1 MAMTTV
7 EQYLK
12 AARHAHAIGNPF
24 LAGQVLAAA
33 LMVHPEQPALLT
45 EMALICHRNGSVDE
59 AVEWFERAATAE
71 GSPASWSNLA
81 SALCD
86 ASRFQE
92 ALAALQQA
100 RQNSSGDAFMG
111 FCAARALS
119 GLGRKDEALQEAAAA
134 VHADPEDTDY
144 RLLRADIAA
153 ALDYREQAAEDLE
166 KLIETITDPAR
177 ALQVAS
183 LLMRVGR
190 FEAALSQYRLLAS
203 RLPESFDAWIG
214 LALASERA
222 NDLAGLAAALTH
234 AARLVRVPFQQVA
247 VNHLRG
253 KQAYRDGEFDQ
264 ACTLMDSAWKLPD
277 AETRWKAQVGF
288 DYALS
293 LDRNHRFGEAWNV
306 LVEAHALQAPTYE
319 GPAILEAR
327 TGFFRILQTAVPVFE
342 GPPCIP
348 DGRTDPVFVVGFPR
362 SGTTLLEQI
371 LDSRP
376 GLKSFDEKPYLVKTL
391 LEFNALG
398 LRYPEDLDRLD
409 TQQIAVLRTFYF
421 EQVEADLESEGQRV
435 VDKNPLNWVYLPF
448 IQTIFP
454 QSNIILA
461 LRHPLDVVLSCYMQN
476 LRSTGNL
483 YSSIDRIA
491 ELYVAMAD
499 FWQRLQ
505 PDFKGA
511 ILTTCYEDLIAD
523 PMAETQ
529 RLAMFLDMPW
539 NESWLDSAEH
549 ARRKGIIST
558 PSYAQVLEPLNS
570 RAIGRWRHYRPYFD
584 PEVMARLTPAIAAM
598 GYSLD

>member
-1 MAMTTV
+1 
-7 EQYLK
+7 
-12 AARHAHAIGNPF
+12 
-24 LAGQVLAAA
+24 
-33 LMVHPEQPALLT
+33 
-45 EMALICHRNGSVDE
+45 
-59 AVEWFERAATAE
+59 
-71 GSPASWSNLA
+71 
-81 SALCD
+81 
-86 ASRFQE
+86 
-92 ALAALQQA
+92 
-100 RQNSSGDAFMG
+100 
-111 FCAARALS
+111 
-119 GLGRKDEALQEAAAA
+119 
-134 VHADPEDTDY
+134 
-144 RLLRADIAA
+144 
-153 ALDYREQAAEDLE
+153 
-166 KLIETITDPAR
+166 
-177 ALQVAS
+177 
-183 LLMRVGR
+183 
-190 FEAALSQYRLLAS
+190 
-203 RLPESFDAWIG
+203 
-214 LALASERA
+214 
-222 NDLAGLAAALTH
+222 LTH

-264 ACTLMDSAWKLPD
+264 ACTLMDSAWTLPD

-398 LRYPEDLDRLD
+398 LR
-409 TQQIAVLRTFYF
+409 
-421 EQVEADLESEGQRV
+421 V

-505 PDFKGA
+505 PDFKVA

>member
-1 MAMTTV
+1 MTTV

-12 AARHAHAIGNPF
+12 AARHAQAIGNPF

-33 LMVHPEQPALLT
+33 LAAHPQQPALLT
-45 EMALICHRNGSVDE
+45 EMALICHRHGSVDE
-59 AVEWFERAATAE
+59 AVEWFERAASAE

-92 ALAALQQA
+92 ALAAVQRA
-100 RQNSSGDAFMG
+100 RETSTGDALMN

-119 GLGRKDEALQEAAAA
+119 GLGRRDEALQEAAAA

-153 ALDYREQAAEDLE
+153 GLDYRELAAEDLE
-166 KLIETITDPAR
+166 KLVDRMTDPVR

-183 LLMRVGR
+183 LLLRIGR
-190 FEAALSQYRLLAS
+190 FEAALSQYRMLAT

-222 NDLAGLAAALTH
+222 NDLAGLATAL
-234 AARLVRVPFQQVA
+234 ANADRLAHLPFQKEA

-253 KQAYRDGEFDQ
+253 KQAFRDGEFVR

-288 DYALS
+288 DYASS
-293 LDRNHRFGEAWNV
+293 LDRNRRFEEAWKV
-306 LVEAHALQAPTYE
+306 LVEAHALQAPDQE
-319 GPAILEAR
+319 GPAALEAR
-327 TGFFRILQTAVPVFE
+327 TGFFRILQTEVPVFE

-398 LRYPEDLDRLD
+398 LHYPEDLDRLD
-409 TQQIAVLRTFYF
+409 AQQIAVLRAYYF
-421 EQVEADLESEGQRV
+421 EQIEADVDTEGQRV
-435 VDKNPLNWVYLPF
+435 VDKNPLNWVYLPL

-491 ELYVAMAD
+491 ELYTAMAD

-511 ILTTCYEDLIAD
+511 ILTTRYEDLIAD

-529 RLAMFLDMPW
+529 RIAMFLEMPW

-558 PSYAQVLEPLNS
+558 PSYAQVLQPLNS

-584 PEVMARLTPAIAAM
+584 PEVMACLAPAVSAM

>member
-1 MAMTTV
+1 V

-12 AARHAHAIGNPF
+12 AARHAHATGNPF
-24 LAGQVLAAA
+24 LAGQIIASA
-33 LMVHPEQPALLT
+33 LSSYPEQPALLT
-45 EMALICHRNGSVDE
+45 EMALICHRIGSVNE
-59 AVEWFERAATAE
+59 AVEWFGRAAAAD

-100 RQNSSGDAFMG
+100 RQNSPGDAFMSI
-111 FCAARALS
+111 CAARALS
-119 GLGRKDEALQEAAAA
+119 GLGRKDEALQEATAA

-153 ALDYREQAAEDLE
+153 SLDYREHAAADLE
-166 KLIETITDPAR
+166 KLIDTVTEPAR

-183 LLMRVGR
+183 LLMRIGR

-222 NDLAGLAAALTH
+222 NDLAGLTAALTH
-234 AARLVRVPFQQVA
+234 AARLARVPFQQEA

-253 KQAYRDGEFDQ
+253 KQAYRDGEFAQ
-264 ACTLMDSAWKLPD
+264 ACTLMASAWMLPD

-293 LDRNHRFGEAWNV
+293 LDRNHRYEEAWNV
-306 LVEAHALQAPTYE
+306 LVQAHALQAPAHE

-327 TGFFRILQTAVPVFE
+327 AGFFRILQSAVPVFQ
-342 GPPCIP
+342 GQPCIP
-348 DGRTDPVFVVGFPR
+348 DGRIDPVFVVGFPR

-409 TQQIAVLRTFYF
+409 AQQIAVLRTFYF
-421 EQVEADLESEGQRV
+421 EQVEADLGSEGQRV

-505 PDFKGA
+505 PDFPGA

-523 PMAETQ
+523 PIAETR

-539 NESWLDSAEH
+539 NEGWLDSAGH

-570 RAIGRWRHYRPYFD
+570 RAIGRWRHYRPYID